1 MSFLKEFKEELS
13 QAVNELVNIE
23 DEEDLVSNDDKSK
36 EKETVAKRR
45 RNNRN
50 KAGNDNLKTEEKTVD
65 VKVDD
70 ETASNSEVLNV
81 LFGKEAQDEAAEEI
95 FSEISEEGFSDDMYL
110 DNIDISDYM
119 YADNSEEDN
128 INDENK
134 EIIRQLAEN
143 IKLKMSINDGDT
155 QNDGEDIIN
164 EFRKEVMEEPV
175 AYSKKEEKESRKA
188 ALRGGRYEDESEYI
202 EDNIT
207 YEKNETA
214 YASGESSEIAEGMTI
229 EGNVNSDGDMTVHG
243 RINGNVICAGKV
255 VVYGTITGFVKGAD
269 VYTSNAK
276 IEGDITSEGNVGIGS
291 GSVVIGD
298 VYGTSAVVA
307 GAVKGDIDIKG
318 TVAIDGTAV
327 IQGNIRSKSVQI
339 NGGAAIEG
347 MISQCYADI
356 DYDELFDKTFER
368 KE

>member
-188 ALRGGRYEDESEYI
+188 ALRGGRYEDESE
-202 EDNIT
+202 
-207 YEKNETA
+207 
-214 YASGESSEIAEGMTI
+214 
-229 EGNVNSDGDMTVHG
+229 
-243 RINGNVICAGKV
+243 
-255 VVYGTITGFVKGAD
+255 
-269 VYTSNAK
+269 
-276 IEGDITSEGNVGIGS
+276 
-291 GSVVIGD
+291 
-298 VYGTSAVVA
+298 
-307 GAVKGDIDIKG
+307 
-318 TVAIDGTAV
+318 
-327 IQGNIRSKSVQI
+327 
-339 NGGAAIEG
+339 
-347 MISQCYADI
+347 
-356 DYDELFDKTFER
+356 
-368 KE
+368 